1 MGRSSQKVNEL
12 DKMKGLKHYLFN
24 AQKREEVKT
33 LLASKEF
40 DVLIIGGG
48 ITGAGILLDATSRG
62 LSAALIEKEDYAS
75 GTSSRSTKLI
85 HGGLRYLKN
94 FEFKLVREVGK
105 ERAVVY
111 NIAPHLVVPEKM
123 LLPLV
128 EGGSFGKFGTG
139 IGLWLYDK
147 LAGVTGE
154 DKRKILSKEKTL
166 KIEPTLRHDNLKG
179 AGYYAEY
186 RTDDARL
193 TLEIIKTAVQLKG
206 TAINYAAATE
216 LVYENKKIR
225 GVKCTDTITKT
236 PFSIKAKKII
246 NATGPW
252 VDELREK
259 DKSLSEK
266 KLYLTK
272 GVHIVVDRDKLP
284 INNSIYFDVEGGRM
298 IFAIPRQE
306 ITYIGTTDTEFSENK
321 NSPKATREDVQ
332 YLIDAANK
340 MFPAAE
346 LKIIDILSSWS
357 GIRPLIH
364 EDGKN
369 ISELSRKD
377 ELFISNSGLITI
389 AGGKLTGYRLMA
401 KKVVDLI
408 GKQLNINHKCTTQD
422 IKISGGEFDT
432 PDLVDSFILSIK
444 SRLKSLK
451 LAEKKAEYLVRTYGK
466 QTNSIL
472 EIFENETFNVLV
484 EAEVW
489 FSLRYDSTITLI
501 DFFLRRTGKINF
513 EPLMVLEEAKI
524 TLPQFV
530 DYLNWDKLAEKSA
543 LKDLENYLTSV
554 TTFE

>member
-1 MGRSSQKVNEL
+1 
-12 DKMKGLKHYLFN
+12 MKGLKHYLFN

-94 FEFKLVREVGK
+94 FEFKLVLEVGK
-105 ERAVVY
+105 ERAIVC

-128 EGGSFGKFGTG
+128 EGGSFGKIGTG

-154 DKRKILSKEKTL
+154 DRRKILSKEKTL
-166 KIEPTLRHDNLKG
+166 KIEPTLRYDTLKG

-206 TAINYAAATE
+206 TAINYTAATE
-216 LVYENKKIR
+216 LVYENKKII

-377 ELFISNSGLITI
+377 ELLISNSGLITI

-408 GKQLNINHKCTTQD
+408 GKQLNINHKCTTQN

-444 SRLKSLK
+444 SRLKSLQI
-451 LAEKKAEYLVRTYGK
+451 AERKAEYLVRTYGK

-501 DFFLRRTGKINF
+501 DFFLRRTSKINF
-513 EPLMVLEEAKI
+513 EPHLVLEEAKI

-530 DYLNWDKLAEKSA
+530 KYLNWNKLAEKPA
-543 LKDLENYLTSV
+543 IKDLENYLTSV

>member
-1 MGRSSQKVNEL
+1 MI
-12 DKMKGLKHYLFN
+12 GLKHYLFN
-24 AQKREEVKT
+24 AQKRDEVKSQ
-33 LLASKEF
+33 LASKEF

-105 ERAVVY
+105 ERAIVY

-128 EGGSFGKFGTG
+128 KGGSFGKFGTG

-147 LAGVTGE
+147 LAGVSGN
-154 DKRKILSKEKTL
+154 DKRKILSKEKTIE
-166 KIEPTLRHDNLKG
+166 IEPTLREDILEG

-193 TLEIIKTAVQLKG
+193 TLEIVKTAVQLKA
-206 TAINYAAATE
+206 TPINYTSATKFI
-216 LVYENKKIR
+216 YENDKVI
-225 GVKCTDTITKT
+225 GVECKDVLTNEL
-236 PFSIKAKKII
+236 FSVSAKKII

-259 DKSLSEK
+259 DKSLTK
-266 KLYLTK
+266 KRLHLTK
-272 GVHIVVDRDKLP
+272 GVHVVIKKERLP
-284 INNSIYFDVEGGRM
+284 IKNSIYFDVEGGRM
-298 IFAIPRQE
+298 IFAIPRQG
-306 ITYIGTTDTEFSENK
+306 ITYIGTTDTNFSKDKNNPETNK
-321 NSPKATREDVQ
+321 EDAQ
-332 YLIDAANK
+332 YLIGAANK
-340 MFPAAE
+340 MFPNSH
-346 LKIIDILSSWS
+346 LKLTDIISSWS
-357 GIRPLIH
+357 GLRPLIH
-364 EDGKN
+364 EEGKSP
-369 ISELSRKD
+369 SELSRKD

-408 GKQLNINHKCTTQD
+408 SKQLNVNHKCTTQN
-422 IKISGGEFDT
+422 IKICGGEFET
-432 PDLVDSFILSIK
+432 PDLVNSFILSIK
-444 SRLKSLK
+444 SRLKSLNIS
-451 LAEKKAEYLVRTYGK
+451 EKKAEYLVRTYGK
-466 QTNSIL
+466 QATFVI
-472 EIFENETFNVLV
+472 EIFEKEKFESLV

-513 EPLMVLEEAKI
+513 EPLDVLEEAKI
-524 TLPQFV
+524 TISQFTSYLSWTKAEEKNQLSRL
-530 DYLNWDKLAEKSA
+530 DNYLNS
-543 LKDLENYLTSV
+543 LTN
-554 TTFE
+554 FK

>member
-1 MGRSSQKVNEL
+1 
-12 DKMKGLKHYLFN
+12 MKGLKHYLFN

-40 DVLIIGGG
+40 DVLVIGGG
-48 ITGAGILLDATSRG
+48 ITGAGILLDAASRG

-154 DKRKILSKEKTL
+154 DKRKILSKGKTL
-166 KIEPTLRHDNLKG
+166 EIEPTLRNDILKG
-179 AGYYAEY
+179 AGHYAEY
-186 RTDDARL
+186 RTDDSRL
-193 TLEIIKTAVQLKG
+193 TLEIIKTAVQLKA
-206 TAINYAAATE
+206 TTINYTAATE
-216 LVYENKKIR
+216 LVYENEIIT
-225 GVKCTDTITKT
+225 GIKCIDTITKT
-236 PFSIKAKKII
+236 PFSIKAKKIV

-266 KLYLTK
+266 KLHLTK

-306 ITYIGTTDTEFSENK
+306 ITYIGTTDTEFSGDK
-321 NSPKATREDVQ
+321 NNPNATREDVQ
-332 YLIDAANK
+332 YIVKAVNK
-340 MFPAAE
+340 MFPSAE
-346 LKIIDILSSWS
+346 LKILDILSSWS

-364 EDGKN
+364 EEGKN
-369 ISELSRKD
+369 TSELSRKD

-401 KKVVDLI
+401 KKVIDLI
-408 GKQLNINHKCTTQD
+408 GKQLNINHKCTTQN
-422 IKISGGEFDT
+422 IKLSGGEFET
-432 PDLVDSFILSIK
+432 PDLVESYILSIK
-444 SRLKSLK
+444 SRLKSLQI
-451 LAEKKAEYLVRTYGK
+451 AEKKAEYLVRTYGK
-466 QTNSIL
+466 QANSIL
-472 EIFENETFNVLV
+472 EIFENEKFNVLV

-513 EPLMVLEEAKI
+513 EPRTVLKEARI

-530 DYLNWDKLAEKSA
+530 KYLNWNTLAEKSA

-554 TTFE
+554 RTFE

>member
-1 MGRSSQKVNEL
+1 
-12 DKMKGLKHYLFN
+12 MKGLKHYLFN

-40 DVLIIGGG
+40 DLLIIGGG

-94 FEFKLVREVGK
+94 FELKLVREVGK

-111 NIAPHLVVPEKM
+111 NIAPHLVIPEKM

-154 DKRKILSKEKTL
+154 DKRKIFSKEKTL
-166 KIEPTLRHDNLKG
+166 KIEPTLRNDILKG

-193 TLEIIKTAVQLKG
+193 TLEIIKTAVQLKA
-206 TAINYAAATE
+206 TTINYTAATE
-216 LVYENKKIR
+216 LVYENKKIT
-225 GVKCTDTITKT
+225 GVKCIDAITKT
-236 PFSIKAKKII
+236 PFSIKAKKIV

-266 KLYLTK
+266 KLHLTK
-272 GVHIVVDRDKLP
+272 GVHIVVDKNKLP
-284 INNSIYFDVEGGRM
+284 INNSIYFDVEEGRM
-298 IFAIPRQE
+298 IFAIPRQG
-306 ITYIGTTDTEFSENK
+306 ITYIGTTDTEFTEDK
-321 NSPKATREDVQ
+321 NSPKVTREDAQ
-332 YLIDAANK
+332 YLIDAVNK
-340 MFPAAE
+340 MFPNAE
-346 LKIIDILSSWS
+346 LKILDILSSWS

-369 ISELSRKD
+369 TSELSRKD

-408 GKQLNINHKCTTQD
+408 GKQLNINHKCTTQN

-444 SRLKSLK
+444 SRLKSLQI
-451 LAEKKAEYLVRTYGK
+451 AEKKAESLVRTYGK
-466 QTNSIL
+466 QANSIL
-472 EIFENETFNVLV
+472 EIFENENFNVLV

-489 FSLRYDSTITLI
+489 FSLRYDSTITLV

-513 EPLMVLEEAKI
+513 EPLIVLEEAKI

-530 DYLNWDKLAEKSA
+530 KYLNWNKLAEKSA
-543 LKDLENYLTSV
+543 IKDLENYLTSV

>member
-1 MGRSSQKVNEL
+1 
-12 DKMKGLKHYLFN
+12 MKGLKHYLFN

-105 ERAVVY
+105 ERAIVY

-154 DKRKILSKEKTL
+154 DKRKILSKGKTL
-166 KIEPTLRHDNLKG
+166 EIEPTLRNDILKG

-186 RTDDARL
+186 RTNDARL
-193 TLEIIKTAVQLKG
+193 TLEITKTAVQLKA
-206 TAINYAAATE
+206 TAINYAAATD
-216 LVYENKKIR
+216 LVYENKKIT
-225 GVKCTDTITKT
+225 GVKCIDVITKT
-236 PFSIKAKKII
+236 PFSIKAKKIV

-266 KLYLTK
+266 KLHLTK
-272 GVHIVVDRDKLP
+272 GVHIVVNREKLP
-284 INNSIYFDVEGGRM
+284 IKNSIYFDVEGGRM

-306 ITYIGTTDTEFSENK
+306 ITYIGTTDTDFSEDK
-321 NSPKATREDVQ
+321 NSPKATKEDAQ
-332 YLIDAANK
+332 YLIDATNR
-340 MFPAAE
+340 MFPNAE
-346 LKIIDILSSWS
+346 LKLLDILSSWS

-369 ISELSRKD
+369 TSELSRKD

-408 GKQLNINHKCTTQD
+408 GKQLNINHKCTTQN

-444 SRLKSLK
+444 SRLKSLQIV
-451 LAEKKAEYLVRTYGK
+451 EKKAEYLVRTYGK
-466 QTNSIL
+466 QANSIL
-472 EIFENETFNVLV
+472 EIFENENFNVLV

-513 EPLMVLEEAKI
+513 DPLIVLEEAKI

-530 DYLNWDKLAEKSA
+530 KYLNWNKLAEKSA
-543 LKDLENYLTSV
+543 IKDLENYLTSV

>member
-1 MGRSSQKVNEL
+1 
-12 DKMKGLKHYLFN
+12 MKGLKHYLFN

-111 NIAPHLVVPEKM
+111 SIAPHLVVPEKM

-154 DKRKILSKEKTL
+154 DKRKIFSKEKTL
-166 KIEPTLRHDNLKG
+166 EIEPTLRDDILKG

-193 TLEIIKTAVQLKG
+193 TLEITKTAVQLKAI
-206 TAINYAAATE
+206 AINYAAATE
-216 LVYENKKIR
+216 LVYKDKKLT
-225 GVKCTDTITKT
+225 GVKCIDVITKT
-236 PFSIKAKKII
+236 PFSIKAKKIV

-259 DKSLSEK
+259 DKSLSKK

-272 GVHIVVDRDKLP
+272 GVHIVVNRDKLP

-298 IFAIPRQE
+298 IFAIPRQD
-306 ITYIGTTDTEFSENK
+306 IIYIGTTDTKFSEDK
-321 NSPKATREDVQ
+321 NSPKVTREDVH
-332 YLIDAANK
+332 YLIDAVNK
-340 MFPAAE
+340 MFPNAK
-346 LKIIDILSSWS
+346 LKVLDVISSWS

-364 EDGKN
+364 EEGKN
-369 ISELSRKD
+369 TSELSRKD

-408 GKQLNINHKCTTQD
+408 SKQLNISHKCTTQN

-432 PDLVDSFILSIK
+432 PDLVDSFILSIR

-451 LAEKKAEYLVRTYGK
+451 LPEKKAGYLVRTYGK
-466 QTNSIL
+466 QANSIL
-472 EIFENETFNVLV
+472 EIFENEKFNVLV

-513 EPLMVLEEAKI
+513 DPHLVLEEAKI

-530 DYLNWDKLAEKSA
+530 KYLNWSKIAEKSA
-543 LKDLENYLTSV
+543 MKDLENYLTSV

>member
-1 MGRSSQKVNEL
+1 
-12 DKMKGLKHYLFN
+12 MKGLKHYLFN

-105 ERAVVY
+105 ERAIVY

-154 DKRKILSKEKTL
+154 DKRKILSKGKTL
-166 KIEPTLRHDNLKG
+166 EIEPTLRNDILKG

-186 RTDDARL
+186 RTNDARL
-193 TLEIIKTAVQLKG
+193 TLEITKTAVQLKA
-206 TAINYAAATE
+206 TAINYAAATD
-216 LVYENKKIR
+216 LVYENKKIT
-225 GVKCTDTITKT
+225 GVKCIDVITKT
-236 PFSIKAKKII
+236 PFSIKAKKIV

-252 VDELREK
+252 VDELRKK

-266 KLYLTK
+266 KLHLTK
-272 GVHIVVDRDKLP
+272 GVHIVVNREKLP
-284 INNSIYFDVEGGRM
+284 IKNSIYFDVEGGRM
-298 IFAIPRQE
+298 IFAIPKQE
-306 ITYIGTTDTEFSENK
+306 ITYIGTTDTDFSEDK
-321 NSPKATREDVQ
+321 NSPKATKEDAQ
-332 YLIDAANK
+332 YLIDATNR
-340 MFPAAE
+340 MFPNAE
-346 LKIIDILSSWS
+346 LKLLDIISSWS
-357 GIRPLIH
+357 GIRPLVH

-369 ISELSRKD
+369 TSELSRKD
-377 ELFISNSGLITI
+377 ELFVSNSGLITI

-408 GKQLNINHKCTTQD
+408 SKQLNINHKCTTQN

-444 SRLKSLK
+444 SRLKSLQI
-451 LAEKKAEYLVRTYGK
+451 AEKKAEYLVRTYGK
-466 QTNSIL
+466 QANSIL
-472 EIFENETFNVLV
+472 EIFENENFNVLV

-513 EPLMVLEEAKI
+513 DPLIVLEEAKI

-530 DYLNWDKLAEKSA
+530 KYLNWNKLAEKSA
-543 LKDLENYLTSV
+543 IKDLENYLTSV

>member
-1 MGRSSQKVNEL
+1 
-12 DKMKGLKHYLFN
+12 MKGLKHYLFN
-24 AQKREEVKT
+24 AQKREEVKA

-94 FEFKLVREVGK
+94 YEFKLVREVGK

-154 DKRKILSKEKTL
+154 DKRKILSKGKTL
-166 KIEPTLRHDNLKG
+166 EIEPALRNDILKG

-193 TLEIIKTAVQLKG
+193 TLEIIKTAVQLKA
-206 TAINYAAATE
+206 TTINYTAATE
-216 LVYENKKIR
+216 LVYENKIIT
-225 GVKCTDTITKT
+225 GVKCIDAITKT
-236 PFSIKAKKII
+236 PFSIKAKKIV

-259 DKSLSEK
+259 DKSLSNK
-266 KLYLTK
+266 KMHLTK
-272 GVHIVVDRDKLP
+272 GVHIVVDRNKLP

-306 ITYIGTTDTEFSENK
+306 ITYIGTTDTEFSEDK
-321 NSPKATREDVQ
+321 NSPNVTKEDVQ
-332 YLIDAANK
+332 YLVDAVNK
-340 MFPAAE
+340 MFPNAE
-346 LKIIDILSSWS
+346 LNISHILSSWS

-369 ISELSRKD
+369 TSELSRKD

-408 GKQLNINHKCTTQD
+408 GKQLNINHKCTTQN

-444 SRLKSLK
+444 SRLKSLQI
-451 LAEKKAEYLVRTYGK
+451 AEKKAEYLVRTYGK
-466 QTNSIL
+466 QANSIL
-472 EIFENETFNVLV
+472 EIFENEKFNVLV

-501 DFFLRRTGKINF
+501 DFFLRRTSKINF
-513 EPLMVLEEAKI
+513 EPHLVLEEAKI

-530 DYLNWDKLAEKSA
+530 KYLNWNKLAEKPA
-543 LKDLENYLTSV
+543 IKDLENYLTSV

>member
-1 MGRSSQKVNEL
+1 
-12 DKMKGLKHYLFN
+12 MKGLKHYLFN
-24 AQKREEVKT
+24 AHKREEVKAQ
-33 LLASKEF
+33 LSSKEF
-40 DVLIIGGG
+40 DILVIGGG
-48 ITGAGILLDATSRG
+48 ITGAGILLDASSRG

-75 GTSSRSTKLI
+75 GTSSKSTKLI

-105 ERAVVY
+105 ERALVY
-111 NIAPHLVVPEKM
+111 NIAPHLEVPEKM
-123 LLPLV
+123 LLPLIK
-128 EGGSFGKFGTG
+128 GGSFGKFGTG

-147 LAGVTGE
+147 LAGVKGT

-166 KIEPTLRHDNLKG
+166 EIEPSLREDILEG

-193 TLEIIKTAVQLKG
+193 TLEIVKTAVQLKA
-206 TAINYAAATE
+206 TPINYTAATE
-216 LVYENKKIR
+216 FIYENKKIT
-225 GVKCTDTITKT
+225 GVKCLDVLTKT
-236 PFSIKAKKII
+236 PFSIKAKKIV

-259 DKSLSEK
+259 DKSLSK
-266 KLYLTK
+266 KRLHLTK
-272 GVHIVVDRDKLP
+272 GVHIVVSKAKLP
-284 INNSIYFDVEGGRM
+284 IKNSIYFDVEGGRM
-298 IFAIPRQE
+298 IFAIPRQD
-306 ITYIGTTDTEFSENK
+306 ITYIGTTDTDFLKDK
-321 NSPKATREDVQ
+321 NNPKVTLEDAQ
-332 YLIDAANK
+332 YLIDASNK
-340 MFPAAE
+340 MFPNNP
-346 LKIIDILSSWS
+346 LDISDITSSWS
-357 GIRPLIH
+357 GLRPLIH
-364 EDGKN
+364 EEGKKP
-369 ISELSRKD
+369 SELSRKD

-408 GKQLNINHKCTTQD
+408 GKQLKITHKCTTQN

-451 LAEKKAEYLVRTYGK
+451 LPEEKAEYLVRNYGK
-466 QTNSIL
+466 QANSIL
-472 EIFENETFNVLV
+472 EVFENEKFKNLV

-513 EPLMVLEEAKI
+513 EPLLVLKEAKI
-524 TLPQFV
+524 TLPQFTS
-530 DYLNWDKLAEKSA
+530 YLNWDKNSEKTA
-543 LKDLENYLTSV
+543 LKELDDYLISV
-554 TTFE
+554 TTFG

>member
-1 MGRSSQKVNEL
+1 
-12 DKMKGLKHYLFN
+12 MKGLKHYLFN
-24 AQKREEVKT
+24 AQKREEVKSH
-33 LLASKEF
+33 LASKEF

-48 ITGAGILLDATSRG
+48 ITGAGILLDAASRG

-128 EGGSFGKFGTG
+128 EGGSFGKFETG

-154 DKRKILSKEKTL
+154 DKRKILSKGKTL
-166 KIEPTLRHDNLKG
+166 KIEPTLRNDILKG

-193 TLEIIKTAVQLKG
+193 TLEIIKTAVQLKA
-206 TAINYAAATE
+206 TTINYTAATE
-216 LVYENKKIR
+216 LVYENEKVT
-225 GVKCTDTITKT
+225 GVNCMDTITKT
-236 PFSIKAKKII
+236 LFSVKGKKIV

-252 VDELREK
+252 ADELREK
-259 DKSLSEK
+259 DKSLSKK
-266 KLYLTK
+266 KLQLSK
-272 GVHIVVDRDKLP
+272 GAHIVVARDKLP

-306 ITYIGTTDTEFSENK
+306 ITYIGTTDTKFSEDK
-321 NSPKATREDVQ
+321 NNPKVTRKDAQ

-340 MFPAAE
+340 MFPNKE
-346 LKIIDILSSWS
+346 LYISDILSSWS
-357 GIRPLIH
+357 GIRPLIY
-364 EDGKN
+364 EEGKKTA
-369 ISELSRKD
+369 ELSRKD

-401 KKVVDLI
+401 KKVIDLI
-408 GKQLNINHKCTTQD
+408 SKQLNINHKCTTQA

-444 SRLKSLK
+444 SRLKSLEI
-451 LAEKKAEYLVRTYGK
+451 AEKKAEYLVRTYGK
-466 QTNSIL
+466 QANSIL
-472 EIFENETFNVLV
+472 EIFENEKFNYLV

-489 FSLRYDSTITLI
+489 FSLRYDSTINLI

-513 EPLMVLEEAKI
+513 EPNIVLKEAKI
-524 TLPQFV
+524 TLSQFV
-530 DYLNWDKLAEKSA
+530 KYLNWNKLAEKSA
-543 LKDLENYLTSV
+543 LKDLENYLRSV

>member
-1 MGRSSQKVNEL
+1 
-12 DKMKGLKHYLFN
+12 MKGLKHYLFN
-24 AQKREEVKT
+24 AQKREEVKS
-33 LLASKEF
+33 LLASQEF
-40 DVLIIGGG
+40 DVLVIGGG
-48 ITGAGILLDATSRG
+48 ITGAGILLDAASRG
-62 LSAALIEKEDYAS
+62 LSTALIEKEDYAS

-105 ERAVVY
+105 ERAIVY

-123 LLPLV
+123 LMPLV

-147 LAGVTGE
+147 LAGVTFE
-154 DKRKILSKEKTL
+154 DKRKILSKVKTIE
-166 KIEPTLRHDNLKG
+166 IEPTLRNDILKG

-193 TLEIIKTAVQLKG
+193 TLEIIKTAVELKA
-206 TAINYAAATE
+206 TAINYTAATE
-216 LVYENKKIR
+216 LLYEKEKAT
-225 GVKCTDTITKT
+225 GVNCIDTITKK
-236 PFSIKAKKII
+236 PFSIRAKKIV

-259 DKSLSEK
+259 DKSISNK
-266 KLYLTK
+266 KLHLTK
-272 GVHIVVDRDKLP
+272 GVHIVVNREKLP
-284 INNSIYFDVEGGRM
+284 INNSVYFDVEGGRM

-306 ITYIGTTDTEFSENK
+306 IIYIGTTDTAFSADK
-321 NSPKATREDVQ
+321 NNPKVTKEDVK
-332 YLIDAANK
+332 YLIDAVNK
-340 MFPAAE
+340 MFPIAKLE
-346 LKIIDILSSWS
+346 ILDVISSWS

-364 EDGKN
+364 EEGKN
-369 ISELSRKD
+369 TSELSRKD
-377 ELFISNSGLITI
+377 EIFISNSGLITI

-408 GKQLNINHKCTTQD
+408 SKQLNISHTCTTHN

-432 PDLVDSFILSIK
+432 PDLVESFIFSIR

-451 LAEKKAEYLVRTYGK
+451 LSEKKAEYLVRTYGK
-466 QTNSIL
+466 QANSIL
-472 EIFENETFNVLV
+472 EVFENEKFNILV
-484 EAEVW
+484 QAEVW
-489 FSLRYDSTITLI
+489 FSLRYDSTMNLT

-513 EPLMVLEEAKI
+513 EPLIVLEEMKI

-530 DYLNWDKLAEKSA
+530 KYLNWDELAEASA
-543 LKDLENYLTSV
+543 IKHLKDYLTSV
-554 TTFE
+554 TQFQ

>member
-1 MGRSSQKVNEL
+1 
-12 DKMKGLKHYLFN
+12 MKGLKHYLFN

-105 ERAVVY
+105 ERAIVY
-111 NIAPHLVVPEKM
+111 NNAPHLVVPEKM
-123 LLPLV
+123 LLPLI
-128 EGGSFGKFGTG
+128 EGGSFGKFGTR

-147 LAGVTGE
+147 LAGVASE
-154 DKRKILSKEKTL
+154 DKRKILSKEKTIT
-166 KIEPTLRHDNLKG
+166 IEPTLRTDILKG
-179 AGYYAEY
+179 SGYYAEY

-193 TLEIIKTAVQLKG
+193 TLEIIKTAVQLKA
-206 TAINYAAATE
+206 TTINYTAATE
-216 LVYENKKIR
+216 LLYENKTIT
-225 GVKCTDTITKT
+225 GVKCIDVITKT
-236 PFSIKAKKII
+236 PFSIKAKKIV

-266 KLYLTK
+266 KLHLTK
-272 GVHIVVDRDKLP
+272 GVHIVVGRDKLP
-284 INNSIYFDVEGGRM
+284 INNSIYFDAEGGRM

-306 ITYIGTTDTEFSENK
+306 ITYIGTTDTEFSEDK

-332 YLIDAANK
+332 YLIDATNK
-340 MFPAAE
+340 MFPNAE
-346 LKIIDILSSWS
+346 LKFLDIISSWS

-369 ISELSRKD
+369 TSEISRKD
-377 ELFISNSGLITI
+377 ELFISKSGLITI

-408 GKQLNINHKCTTQD
+408 SKQLNINHKCTTQN

-451 LAEKKAEYLVRTYGK
+451 LSEKKAEYLVRTYGK
-466 QTNSIL
+466 QANSIL
-472 EIFENETFNVLV
+472 EIFETEKFNVLV

-513 EPLMVLEEAKI
+513 DPLIVLEEAKI

-530 DYLNWDKLAEKSA
+530 KYLNWNKLAEKSA
-543 LKDLENYLTSV
+543 INDLENYLTSV

>member
-1 MGRSSQKVNEL
+1 
-12 DKMKGLKHYLFN
+12 MKGLKHYLFN

-40 DVLIIGGG
+40 DLLIIGGG

-94 FEFKLVREVGK
+94 FELKLVREVGK

-111 NIAPHLVVPEKM
+111 NIAPHLVIPEKM

-154 DKRKILSKEKTL
+154 DKRKIFSKEKTL
-166 KIEPTLRHDNLKG
+166 KIEPTLRNDILKG

-193 TLEIIKTAVQLKG
+193 TLEIIKTAVQLKA
-206 TAINYAAATE
+206 TTINYTAATE
-216 LVYENKKIR
+216 LVYENKKIT
-225 GVKCTDTITKT
+225 GVKCIDAITKT
-236 PFSIKAKKII
+236 PFSIKAKKIV

-266 KLYLTK
+266 KLHLTK
-272 GVHIVVDRDKLP
+272 GVHIVVDKNKLP
-284 INNSIYFDVEGGRM
+284 INNSIYFDVEEGRM
-298 IFAIPRQE
+298 IFAIPRQG
-306 ITYIGTTDTEFSENK
+306 ITYIGTTDTEFTEDK
-321 NSPKATREDVQ
+321 NSPKVTREDAQ
-332 YLIDAANK
+332 YLIDAVNK
-340 MFPAAE
+340 MFPNAE
-346 LKIIDILSSWS
+346 LKILDILSSWS

-369 ISELSRKD
+369 TSELSRKD

-408 GKQLNINHKCTTQD
+408 GKQLNINHKCTTQN

-444 SRLKSLK
+444 SRLKSLQI
-451 LAEKKAEYLVRTYGK
+451 AEKKAEYLVRTYGK
-466 QTNSIL
+466 QANSIL
-472 EIFENETFNVLV
+472 EIFENENFNVLV

-489 FSLRYDSTITLI
+489 FSLRYDSTITLV

-513 EPLMVLEEAKI
+513 EPLIVLEEAKI

-530 DYLNWDKLAEKSA
+530 KYLNWNKLAEKSA
-543 LKDLENYLTSV
+543 IKDLENYLTSV

>member
-1 MGRSSQKVNEL
+1 
-12 DKMKGLKHYLFN
+12 MKGLKHYLFN

-105 ERAVVY
+105 ERAIVY

-154 DKRKILSKEKTL
+154 DKRKILSKGKTL
-166 KIEPTLRHDNLKG
+166 EIEPTLRNDILKG

-186 RTDDARL
+186 RTNDARL
-193 TLEIIKTAVQLKG
+193 TLEITKTAVQLKA
-206 TAINYAAATE
+206 TAINYAAATD
-216 LVYENKKIR
+216 LVYENKKIT
-225 GVKCTDTITKT
+225 GVKCIDVITKT
-236 PFSIKAKKII
+236 PFSIKAKKIV

-266 KLYLTK
+266 KLHLTK
-272 GVHIVVDRDKLP
+272 GVHIVVDREKLP
-284 INNSIYFDVEGGRM
+284 IKNSIYFDVEGGRM

-306 ITYIGTTDTEFSENK
+306 ITYIGTTDTDFSEDK
-321 NSPKATREDVQ
+321 NSPKATKEDAQ
-332 YLIDAANK
+332 YLIDATNR
-340 MFPAAE
+340 MFPNAE
-346 LKIIDILSSWS
+346 LKLLDILSSWS
-357 GIRPLIH
+357 GIRPLVH

-369 ISELSRKD
+369 TSELSRKD
-377 ELFISNSGLITI
+377 ELFVSNSGLITI

-408 GKQLNINHKCTTQD
+408 SKQLNINHKCTTQN

-451 LAEKKAEYLVRTYGK
+451 LSEKKAEYLVRTYGK
-466 QTNSIL
+466 QANSIL
-472 EIFENETFNVLV
+472 EIFENEKFNVLV

-513 EPLMVLEEAKI
+513 DPLIVLEEAKI

-530 DYLNWDKLAEKSA
+530 KYLNWNKLAEKSA
-543 LKDLENYLTSV
+543 IKDLENYLTSV

>member
-1 MGRSSQKVNEL
+1 
-12 DKMKGLKHYLFN
+12 MKGLKHYLFN
-24 AQKREEVKT
+24 AQKREEVKA
-33 LLASKEF
+33 LLASQEF

-154 DKRKILSKEKTL
+154 DKRKILSKGKTL
-166 KIEPTLRHDNLKG
+166 EIEPTLRNDILKG

-193 TLEIIKTAVQLKG
+193 TLEIIKTAVQLKA
-206 TAINYAAATE
+206 TAINYTAATE
-216 LVYENKKIR
+216 LVYENKIIT
-225 GVKCTDTITKT
+225 GVKCIDAITKT
-236 PFSIKAKKII
+236 PFSIKAKKIV

-266 KLYLTK
+266 KLHLTK
-272 GVHIVVDRDKLP
+272 GVHIVVNRDKLP

-306 ITYIGTTDTEFSENK
+306 ITYIGTTDTEFSGDK
-321 NSPKATREDVQ
+321 NSPNVTRKDVQ
-332 YLIDAANK
+332 YLIDAVNK
-340 MFPAAE
+340 IFPNAD
-346 LKIIDILSSWS
+346 LKILDILSSWS

-369 ISELSRKD
+369 TSELSRKD

-444 SRLKSLK
+444 SRLKSLQI
-451 LAEKKAEYLVRTYGK
+451 AERKAEYLVRTYGK

-472 EIFENETFNVLV
+472 EIFENEKFNVLV

-489 FSLRYDSTITLI
+489 FSLRYDSTITVI

-513 EPLMVLEEAKI
+513 EPLIVLEEAKI